1 MARSTLQ
8 NVCHRGRKRYQVVD
22 RPQFASAYAIEIP
35 GMKYIKILS
44 IEIEN
49 KYLFGKIISWNVN
62 LQKNFVE
69 TFVFGQLSCDIK
81 FIVQVRVEENCNH
94 HRNMKVDFLPTC
106 I

>member
-1 MARSTLQ
+1 MLVRTTCMARSTLQ

-62 LQKNFVE
+62 LQKNLWKHLFLVNYHV
-69 TFVFGQLSCDIK
+69 TLNLSYRSEWKKTVTI
-81 FIVQVRVEENCNH
+81 IG
-94 HRNMKVDFLPTC
+94 T
-106 I
+106 